1 LGLLFFSFLRH
12 DLARLTMKT
21 VPVWLAL
28 LAAAVSTAPLAA
40 REARLVRYPHYH
52 QGLVTFTYLGDI
64 WTADERG
71 GNIRRLTA
79 HRARDMMPR
88 FSPDGRWI
96 AFSSDREGN
105 FDVWV
110 IPVSGGLPRQ
120 LTFHSADDTVLGWT
134 PDGSAVLFAS
144 NRSEDFLGTLYLV
157 PLDGG
162 AEMKAGTD
170 YGMYGSFSP
179 DGTKL
184 AVNRKGQSYW
194 RKGYRGAY
202 QTDVTVVDLKSRTF
216 RDLTDFSGMDTWPM
230 WSTDGWIYFVSDR
243 DAGAQANLW
252 KVPAT
257 GGQAVRVTQFTDG
270 EVRFPA
276 MSADGRTIV
285 FERDFRIWKLDLAS
299 GQAGPIFLEIDAEPQ
314 DTLVEY
320 RTISGEVDDYDA
332 APGGRQIV
340 AAVRGELFLVPTG
353 DDGELRQLTRGPARD
368 RNVEFSPDGRQV
380 AFVSDLD
387 SFREEIYVLP
397 ADGSAPPRRV
407 TDLDCLKTSYT
418 WSPDSRQLAVATSDG
433 KLYRVA
439 ADGSSTELLVSCKY
453 GSIGRPAWSPDG
465 SLLAFSMPDVTRTDD
480 IYLLPSQGGEPRKIT
495 FDSASD
501 RSPAFSADGKKVYFL
516 RLESGDQS
524 ERPQSALM
532 VVPLEKQERDPDEP
546 ADGEDAQEAQRR
558 QAEARR
564 SGENGGPQ
572 PLQIDWAGLKRRT
585 RNVLR
590 TSGGRGGRGGSSS
603 GGLSVVTFTP
613 GRDGRTVV
621 FAASSGTGSGIS
633 LYSCT
638 DDGRNL
644 RTLATTTPTTTSD
657 EGDGTPRGSG
667 GFFRGG
673 IGNLRIT
680 RDGRTLFYQ
689 QGNGVYTLT
698 LGGGVGSGT
707 ALAGGRG
714 GFGRGG
720 GSPAASESSTPSASG
735 SGGRRINFTV
745 TLTIDK
751 PAEWQQMFA
760 DAWRTMK
767 YRFYDPKLHGTDWL
781 AIRAKY
787 EPIVAHVADRQELM
801 NLINEMIGEL
811 NASHTGASAS
821 RSRDSSDPA
830 AAVQTVHLG
839 IDLVPDIVSGRY
851 RVAHIYEGGPADKDW
866 INISVGD
873 YLLAIDDQPVL
884 ANDNL
889 WRLLNNR
896 RLNRKVKL
904 TLNRVPG
911 EAGAWTVRYEP
922 ISWATFANLRYERW
936 VQERRE
942 LTDRLSGGRVG
953 YVHIRAMDQ
962 TSLRRFEKE
971 LRENRH
977 KEALVIDQRFN
988 GGGNIEQEL
997 LGILVQRPYQV
1008 WQPRGTEPTDR
1019 PLRGHFGPKIV
1030 LQNWRSASNAE
1041 MFPAGFRALGLGKL
1055 VGTPT
1060 MGAVIGTG
1068 SYSLIDGS
1076 TIRTPS
1082 VGVYLADP
1090 QRTNMENYG
1099 VQPDILVE
1107 NTPEDNLAGRDRQ
1120 LEVAVQELLRQLP
1133 TQPPEILAGSGGSQ
1147 GTTNP

>member
-1 LGLLFFSFLRH
+1 MR
-12 DLARLTMKT
+12 T
-21 VPVWLAL
+21 VSVWLAL
-28 LAAAVSTAPLAA
+28 VATGMMAAPAVG

-52 QGLVTFTYLGDI
+52 QGMITFTYLGDI
-64 WTADERG
+64 WTADEQG
-71 GNIRRLTA
+71 GQVRRLTA

-110 IPVSGGLPRQ
+110 IPVGGGLPRQ

-134 PDGSAVLFAS
+134 PDASAVLFAS
-144 NRSEDFLGTLYLV
+144 NRSEDFLGTLYVV

-162 AEMKAGTD
+162 AETKAGTD

-179 DGTKL
+179 DGSKL

-202 QTDVTVVDLKSRTF
+202 QTDVTVVDLKTRTF
-216 RDLTDFSGMDTWPM
+216 RDVTDFAGMDTWPM
-230 WSTDGWIYFVSDR
+230 WGTDGWIYFVSDR
-243 DAGAQANLW
+243 DPHAQANLW
-252 KVPAT
+252 KVPAM
-257 GGQAVRVTQFTDG
+257 GGEAVRVTHFTDG
-270 EVRFPA
+270 EIRFPSI
-276 MSADGRTIV
+276 SADGRTIV
-285 FERDFRIWKLDLAS
+285 FEREFRIWKLDLAS
-299 GQAGPIFLEIDAEPQ
+299 GQARPIPIQIEAEPQ
-314 DTLVEY
+314 DALVEY
-320 RTISGEVDDYDA
+320 RTVNSEVDDYDA

-340 AAVRGELFLVPTG
+340 AAVRGELFLIPTSE
-353 DDGELRQLTRGPARD
+353 DGEIRQLTRGPARD
-368 RNVEFSPDGRQV
+368 RNVEFSPDGRWI
-380 AFVSDLD
+380 AFISDLD
-387 SFREEIYVLP
+387 SLREELYVLP

-407 TDLDCLKTSYT
+407 TDLDCLKTSYA

-439 ADGSSTELLVSCKY
+439 ADGSATELLVACKF
-453 GSIGRPAWSPDG
+453 GNIGRPAWSPDG
-465 SLLAFSMPDVTRTDD
+465 SLLAFSMPDVTRTEDV
-480 IYLLPSQGGEPRKIT
+480 YLLPAQGGEPRKVT

-501 RSPAFSADGKKVYFL
+501 RSPAFSADGKKLYFL
-516 RLESGDQS
+516 RLESGDSS
-524 ERPQSALM
+524 ERPQTALM

-546 ADGEDAQEAQRR
+546 AE
-558 QAEARR
+558 
-564 SGENGGPQ
+564 SGEEGEAPRRPEVRRGGEGSGLAP
-572 PLQIDWAGLKRRT
+572 PHIDWAGLKRRT

-590 TSGGRGGRGGSSS
+590 SGGPRGGRGGTG

-613 GRDGRTVV
+613 ARDGRTLVL
-621 FAASSGTGSGIS
+621 AATSGTGSGIS
-633 LYSCT
+633 IYSCT

-644 RTLATTTPTTTSD
+644 RTLATTAPSTSS
-657 EGDGTPRGSG
+657 EGDEDTPRGRG

-673 IGNLRIT
+673 VSNLRIT
-680 RDGRTLFYQ
+680 RDGRSLFYQ

-698 LGGGVGSGT
+698 LGGGT
-707 ALAGGRG
+707 AGGLSVGGRG

-720 GSPAASESSTPSASG
+720 GAAPAGGESSAAAASTG
-735 SGGRRINFTV
+735 GGRRVSFTV

-767 YRFYDPKLHGTDWL
+767 YRFYDPQLHGIDWL
-781 AIRAKY
+781 AARARY

-821 RSRDSSDPA
+821 RSRDSSDA
-830 AAVQTVHLG
+830 AATVQTVHLG
-839 IDLVPDIVSGRY
+839 LDLSPDVLSGRY
-851 RVAHIYEGGPADKDW
+851 RVTHIYEDGPADKDW
-866 INISVGD
+866 IKIAVGD

-884 ANDNL
+884 ASENL

-904 TLNRVPG
+904 TLNSVPG

-922 ISWATFANLRYERW
+922 ISWSTFANLRYERW
-936 VQERRE
+936 VKERRE
-942 LTDRLSGGRVG
+942 MTDRLSGGRVG
-953 YVHIRAMDQ
+953 YLHIRAMDQ

-1133 TQPPEILAGSGGSQ
+1133 TRSPEVLAGSGHGASGS
-1147 GTTNP
+1147 GPSSP

>member
-1 LGLLFFSFLRH
+1 
-12 DLARLTMKT
+12 MKT
-21 VPVWLAL
+21 VSVWLAL
-28 LAAAVSTAPLAA
+28 VVLAATAAA
-40 REARLVRYPHYH
+40 AAGREARLVRYPHYH
-52 QGLVTFTYLGDI
+52 QGLITFTYLGDI

-71 GNIRRLTA
+71 GNLRRLTA

-110 IPVSGGLPRQ
+110 IPVGGGLPRQ
-120 LTFHSADDTVLGWT
+120 VTFHSADDTVLGWT
-134 PDGSAVLFAS
+134 PDGHAILFAS

-157 PLDGG
+157 PLEGG
-162 AEMKAGTD
+162 AETKAGTD

-216 RDLTDFSGMDTWPM
+216 RDVTDFAGMDTWPM
-230 WSTDGWIYFVSDR
+230 WGADGWIYFVSDR
-243 DAGAQANLW
+243 DPGAQANLW
-252 KVPAT
+252 KVPAA
-257 GGQAVRVTQFTDG
+257 GGPAVRVTAFADG

-285 FERDFRIWKLDLAS
+285 FERDFRVWKLDLAS
-299 GQAGPIFLEIDAEPQ
+299 GQAGPIPLQIDAEPQ

-320 RTISGEVDDYDA
+320 RTISGEVEDYDA

-340 AAVRGELFLVPTG
+340 AAVRGELFLVPTSEE
-353 DDGELRQLTRGPARD
+353 GELRQLTRGPARD
-368 RNVEFSPDGRQV
+368 RNVEFSPDGRLV

-387 SFREEIYVLP
+387 SFREELYVLP
-397 ADGSAPPRRV
+397 VDGSAPPRRV
-407 TDLDCLKTSYT
+407 TDLDSLKTSYA

-439 ADGSSTELLVSCKY
+439 ADGSGAELLVHCKY

-465 SLLAFSMPDVTRTDD
+465 SLVAFSMPDVTRTEDV
-480 IYLLPSQGGEPRKIT
+480 YLVPVQGGEPPRKVT

-501 RSPAFSADGKKVYFL
+501 RSPAFSSDGKKLYFL
-516 RLESGDQS
+516 RLESGDTS
-524 ERPQSALM
+524 ERPQMALM
-532 VVPLEKQERDPDEP
+532 VVPLEKQQREPDEP
-546 ADGEDAQEAQRR
+546 ADSDEGGEVQRR
-558 QAEARR
+558 LAEARR
-564 SGENGGPQ
+564 SGDSSGAQ
-572 PLQIDWAGLKRRT
+572 PPQIDWAGLKRRT
-585 RNVLR
+585 RKVLR
-590 TSGGRGGRGGSSS
+590 SSGSSGGGGRGGRGGGS
-603 GGLSVVTFTP
+603 GELSVIAFTP
-613 GRDGRTVV
+613 GRDGRTIVL
-621 FAASSGTGSGIS
+621 AASSGTGSGIT

-644 RTLATTTPTTTSD
+644 RTLTTTTPSSPAD
-657 EGDGTPRGSG
+657 EETPRG
-667 GFFRGG
+667 RGG
-673 IGNLRIT
+673 SLRGGVSNLRIT

-689 QGNGVYTLT
+689 QGSGVYTLT
-698 LGGGVGSGT
+698 LGSGT
-707 ALAGGRG
+707 SIAAALGGSRG

-720 GSPAASESSTPSASG
+720 GPPTTSESSSTSASA
-735 SGGRRINFTV
+735 GGRRVNFTV

-767 YRFYDPKLHGTDWL
+767 YRFYDPQLHGTDWQ

-830 AAVQTVHLG
+830 ATLQTVHLG
-839 IDLVPDIVSGRY
+839 IDLAPDLVSGRY
-851 RVAHIYEGGPADKDW
+851 RVTHIYEDGPADKDW
-866 INISVGD
+866 IQMAVGD

-884 ANDNL
+884 ASDNL

-904 TLNRVPG
+904 TLNSVPG

-942 LTDRLSGGRVG
+942 MTDRLSGGRIG

-1120 LEVAVQELLRQLP
+1120 LEVAIQELLRQLP
-1133 TQPPEILAGSGGSQ
+1133 TQPPEILAGSGAGQ
-1147 GTTNP
+1147 GAASPQQP